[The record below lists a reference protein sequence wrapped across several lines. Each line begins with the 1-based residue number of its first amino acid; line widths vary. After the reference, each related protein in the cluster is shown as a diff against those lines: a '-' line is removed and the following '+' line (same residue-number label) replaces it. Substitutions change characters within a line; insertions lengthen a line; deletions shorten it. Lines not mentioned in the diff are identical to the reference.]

1 MSTVFID
8 YDNIYL
14 SLKRKS
20 DEAAKRFAKNA
31 GGWLQAIASGA
42 LVTPTNGPDLGL
54 PRRIVMNRCYGNSFP
69 RRNAQDDATDMN
81 SFPFV
86 RHHFVRAGC
95 EVIDCPPLT
104 KQLKNSADIRM
115 VMDVRDYLLHDT
127 YFDEFVILSGDADF
141 TPVLHRLR
149 QHARRT
155 VVYANDYTVA
165 PYRAISDGEIREA
178 DLIKLL
184 LEGSPSNQVEAA
196 SASSAPK
203 GLPSPASLA
212 TARSEILN
220 EVLSTVQRAQQP
232 VPLEALADRAVR
244 VLGHEKTVGLAWGGA
259 GSFRDLLANGLP
271 SEVRLSDAAP
281 YFVYDTTRQSAPA
294 PLRAETRAEPRN
306 LPSPDSVREAQATL
320 ERSED
325 AQAWKQGLST
335 EPAALTNSRQQSPQ
349 ANGGE
354 PSYGQQQLAMSE
366 PVAARAEAQP
376 SQPSNGPTGYPVA
389 ERTADP
395 MAAPQR
401 SEPRLEAPSVYAP
414 SRTAQPALATPQPQV
429 QPESDVRI
437 EPSLSQPVAQSRQP
451 SHAQAPS
458 PLTSGVAAP
467 SAYANGQPS
476 GMPNAN
482 HQPEPQAYAQ
492 PQAVVHEQVP
502 NAPSS
507 GTLGRGE
514 LGQERRIDADPSQ
527 PTQQVFSGAPQH
539 ERNTPVSKGP
549 IEPAQASQPSQP
561 RPAQTQPA
569 SGPSRESSASAL
581 QAAIARIH
589 EACQAPPLSP
599 PEYRVLFQVMA
610 EEITN
615 NGLTGSATL
624 VNIAQ
629 RAQDNGVEVRRD
641 DVRFVLEVVSEA
653 DPWFEQ

>member
-1 MSTVFID
+1 
-8 YDNIYL
+8 
-14 SLKRKS
+14 
-20 DEAAKRFAKNA
+20 
-31 GGWLQAIASGA
+31 
-42 LVTPTNGPDLGL
+42 
-54 PRRIVMNRCYGNSFP
+54 
-69 RRNAQDDATDMN
+69 
-81 SFPFV
+81 
-86 RHHFVRAGC
+86 
-95 EVIDCPPLT
+95 
-104 KQLKNSADIRM
+104 
-115 VMDVRDYLLHDT
+115 
-127 YFDEFVILSGDADF
+127 
-141 TPVLHRLR
+141 
-149 QHARRT
+149 
-155 VVYANDYTVA
+155 
-165 PYRAISDGEIREA
+165 
-178 DLIKLL
+178 
-184 LEGSPSNQVEAA
+184 
-196 SASSAPK
+196 
-203 GLPSPASLA
+203 
-212 TARSEILN
+212 
-220 EVLSTVQRAQQP
+220 
-232 VPLEALADRAVR
+232 
-244 VLGHEKTVGLAWGGA
+244 
-259 GSFRDLLANGLP
+259 
-271 SEVRLSDAAP
+271 
-281 YFVYDTTRQSAPA
+281 
-294 PLRAETRAEPRN
+294 
-306 LPSPDSVREAQATL
+306 
-320 ERSED
+320 
-325 AQAWKQGLST
+325 
-335 EPAALTNSRQQSPQ
+335 
-349 ANGGE
+349 
-354 PSYGQQQLAMSE
+354 
-366 PVAARAEAQP
+366 
-376 SQPSNGPTGYPVA
+376 
-389 ERTADP
+389 
-395 MAAPQR
+395 
-401 SEPRLEAPSVYAP
+401 P

-507 GTLGRGE
+507 GTLGRGDI
-514 LGQERRIDADPSQ
+514 GQERRIDADPSQ

-653 DPWFEQ
+653 DPWFEQGASAALFASRFRNFVVARCRSQGLQLSADELDLIEAWFSSGAPRGSGPANRRTTGAAAGAGQPAQLQSAPAQAAPAQQANAPTAREGQSDGAWFGSGATGVRATNQDTHGEDDFPRILQKRAGG